1 MRDVGNTLPYAWML
15 LLAGLGAFCATYCAH
30 AQEEAAT
37 EQTAEPEAISP
48 KHHPWARFPIGAWR
62 EVRIVEHTLDEKQQI
77 TGRSEILRTEHL
89 RDVSPPQ
96 FTLEQ
101 SVKINVGG
109 ERIQS
114 PPITVTLGMATDEPG
129 TVQSFTKAPPE
140 SMALDGRDVEA
151 RVLIV
156 ETGGEAYTVRTRLSY
171 APDEP
176 PYVLRSVSEA
186 VVPASQETVWWRTR
200 RVLARELPYQC
211 RDEQFSAT
219 FWEEQHVSS
228 KGTRH
233 SIIVTAERIP
243 GGLLTRWTK
252 EMDNEGRLIR
262 REVQTL
268 LGWGVEEA
276 IAD

>member
-1 MRDVGNTLPYAWML
+1 MRDVRNILLYAWTL
-15 LLAGLGAFCATYCAH
+15 LLAGLWTSCATYCAN
-30 AQEEAAT
+30 AQDDAAA
-37 EQTAEPEAISP
+37 EQSAEPEAIPP

-62 EVRIVEHTLDEKQQI
+62 KVRIVEHVLDKEQQV
-77 TGRSEILRTEHL
+77 TSRSEILRTEHL

-101 SVKINVGG
+101 SVTIDVGG

-129 TVQSFTKAPPE
+129 TVQSFTKASAE
-140 SMALDGRDVEA
+140 SIALDGKDVVA

-171 APDEP
+171 SPDEP
-176 PYVLRSVSEA
+176 PYMLRSISEA
-186 VVPASQETVWWRTR
+186 VVPASQETVWWRSR
-200 RVLARELPYQC
+200 KVLARELPYQW
-211 RDEQFSAT
+211 RDELFSAT

-233 SIIVTAERIP
+233 SIFVAAEPVP
-243 GGLLTRWTK
+243 GGVLTRWTK
-252 EMDNEGRLIR
+252 ETDSEGRLIR
-262 REVQTL
+262 REFQKL
-268 LGWGVEEA
+268 LDWGVEDA